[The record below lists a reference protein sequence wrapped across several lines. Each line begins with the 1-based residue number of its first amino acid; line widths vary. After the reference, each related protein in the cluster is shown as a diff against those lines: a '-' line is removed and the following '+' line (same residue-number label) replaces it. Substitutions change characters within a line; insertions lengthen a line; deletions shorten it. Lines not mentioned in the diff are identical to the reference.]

1 MAINGLELNDSD
13 AKLYII
19 TVSTSVITSVSLCHR
34 LYGPLSLVQEEI
46 VLQFR
51 GPYGVKSRVSDVWNS
66 FREN

>member
-19 TVSTSVITSVSLCHR
+19 TVSTNVIAF
-34 LYGPLSLVQEEI
+34 YGPLSLVQEEI